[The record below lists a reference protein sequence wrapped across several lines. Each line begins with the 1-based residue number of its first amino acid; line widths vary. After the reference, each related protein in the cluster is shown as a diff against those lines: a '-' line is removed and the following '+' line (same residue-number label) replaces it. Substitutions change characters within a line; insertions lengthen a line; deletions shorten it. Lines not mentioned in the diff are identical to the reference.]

1 MCTPVDNVF
10 TYKEGTREIALDR
23 GPDLFIA
30 MGAMQIELCF
40 VTNPN
45 IKSFADLKGNT
56 IAMDV
61 LTTDF
66 AFVLHQMLENAGC
79 PKMTS
84 RWCPYIPRPAG
95 RTP

>member
-1 MCTPVDNVF
+1 VCTPVDNVF

-84 RWCPYIPRPAG
+84 RWCP
-95 RTP
+95 

>member
-1 MCTPVDNVF
+1 
-10 TYKEGTREIALDR
+10 
-23 GPDLFIA
+23 
-30 MGAMQIELCF
+30 MQIELCF

-84 RWCPYIPRPAG
+84 RWCP
-95 RTP
+95 

>member
-1 MCTPVDNVF
+1 MDKVF
-10 TYKEGTREIALDR
+10 TYQEGTREIALDR
-23 GPDLFIA
+23 GPGLFIA
-30 MGAMQIELCF
+30 MGATQIELCF
-40 VTNPN
+40 VTNPD
-45 IKSFADLKGNT
+45 IESFANLKGNT

-84 RWCPYIPRPAG
+84 LWCP
-95 RTP
+95 

>member
-1 MCTPVDNVF
+1 VGTVF
-10 TYKEGTREIALDR
+10 TYQEGTREIALDR

-30 MGAMQIELCF
+30 MGATQIELCF
-40 VTNPN
+40 VTNPD
-45 IKSFADLKGNT
+45 IELFSDLKGNT

-61 LTTDF
+61 SATSF

-84 RWCPYIPRPAG
+84 RWCP
-95 RTP
+95 